1 MRKNNIL
8 KISVLLLALALS
20 NTACGNKTSDVK
32 DTGITEE
39 QTDVTEEEKT
49 TEKEVEVEETD
60 ELPDPNDFGGVI
72 SDDKVDVSE
81 PDKEEG
87 IELVEGNLYDDLDS
101 TDIEIVKGS
110 SETSANSEALGA
122 MEELWKKAV
131 EYVNK
136 GDRDGFYS
144 DLFVNGQEGEWDD
157 DYKAVEDIIK
167 EGYPNT
173 SFYEIYELDNYYF
186 MVIQLYSDSQHR
198 YKAFPIT
205 KIDEKW
211 LIDRTSESY
220 EKKDEKMYGSTPDG
234 YMDAKNSGRNNY
246 VGDWRCVWMNTSIYV
261 PQQFR
266 TEFVLMWQNDD
277 GSIDILM
284 NVQNGKDKDMQV
296 LEWRMDAQTE
306 GSDGYSTDIFKIDYA
321 GDGTKVP
328 ANSSMNM
335 IVHVNKEDVLTGT
348 DKWEFAGFSMQ
359 NAYE

>member
-1 MRKNNIL
+1 MRLRLDKL
-8 KISVLLLALALS
+8 VLSAGLALAMV
-20 NTACGNKTSDVK
+20 A
-32 DTGITEE
+32 
-39 QTDVTEEEKT
+39 T
-49 TEKEVEVEETD
+49 TIPV
-60 ELPDPNDFGGVI
+60 
-72 SDDKVDVSE
+72 
-81 PDKEEG
+81 
-87 IELVEGNLYDDLDS
+87 
-101 TDIEIVKGS
+101 
-110 SETSANSEALGA
+110 GA
-122 MEELWKKAV
+122 A
-131 EYVNK
+131 
-136 GDRDGFYS
+136 
-144 DLFVNGQEGEWDD
+144 
-157 DYKAVEDIIK
+157 
-167 EGYPNT
+167 
-173 SFYEIYELDNYYF
+173 
-186 MVIQLYSDSQHR
+186 
-198 YKAFPIT
+198 IT
-205 KIDEKW
+205 KTGD
-211 LIDRTSESY
+211 TVVAS
-220 EKKDEKMYGSTPDG
+220 DG